1 MLSHQTITVRHPT
14 GERIPMTVQDHV
26 RANLTSLT
34 AGQIKLANALLADY
48 PFAGLQPIQQL
59 ADATGVSP
67 PSISRFVNR
76 LGFGGFGDFQHALIE
91 ELREGSRSPRDLH
104 ALSSEGTETGEGTSV
119 CFLESYT
126 QRAAELVRQLP
137 QTITQQQL
145 DSVAGLLGDP
155 ARSIYVRG
163 GRISDTLARFLSLH
177 LRQTRP
183 DIYHLADDPELW
195 PDAVMRMRRR
205 DVAVLFD
212 FRRYQPSLERLAA
225 AISQQCRAQVVLITD
240 KWQSPVARYAT
251 HVIAL
256 PIEIGTAWDT
266 GAAALA
272 LIEALVVTVSEQD
285 WQSTE
290 ERIKDWDALR
300 AQLEGMNTRKTT
312 EEKG

>member
-1 MLSHQTITVRHPT
+1 
-14 GERIPMTVQDHV
+14 MTVQDEV

-67 PSISRFVNR
+67 PSISRFVSR
-76 LGFGGFGDFQHALIE
+76 LGFAGFADFQNALIE
-91 ELREGSRSPRDLH
+91 ELREGSRSPRDLR
-104 ALSSEGTETGEGTSV
+104 ALSGGARDG
-119 CFLESYT
+119 CFLDNYT
-126 QRAAELVRQLP
+126 RRAADLVRQLP

-145 DSVAGLLGDP
+145 DSVAALLGDP
-155 ARSIYVRG
+155 ARDIYLRG
-163 GRISDTLARFLSLH
+163 GRISDTLARFLSVH
-177 LRQTRP
+177 LRQIRP
-183 DIYHLADDPELW
+183 GIHHLADDPELW
-195 PDAVMRMRRR
+195 PDTVLRMRRR

-225 AISQQCRAQVVLITD
+225 AISQQRRAQVVLITD
-240 KWQSPVARYAT
+240 KWQSPAARYCS

-285 WQSTE
+285 WHSTE
-290 ERIKDWDALR
+290 GRIRDWDALR
-300 AQLEGMNTRKTT
+300 ARLEGKNTSQNEDTR
-312 EEKG
+312 

>member
-1 MLSHQTITVRHPT
+1 MM
-14 GERIPMTVQDHV
+14 MTVQDEV

-34 AGQIKLANALLADY
+34 AGQVKLANALLADY
-48 PFAGLQPIQQL
+48 PFAGLQPIQKL

-76 LGFGGFGDFQHALIE
+76 LGFAGFGDFQHALIE
-91 ELREGSRSPRDLH
+91 ELREGSRSPRDLR
-104 ALSSEGTETGEGTSV
+104 ALSGEGAGA
-119 CFLESYT
+119 CFLKSYT

-145 DSVAGLLGDP
+145 DSVAALLGDP
-155 ARSIYVRG
+155 ARNIYVRG

-183 DIYHLADDPELW
+183 GIHHLADDPELW
-195 PDAVMRMRRR
+195 PDAVLRMRRR

-225 AISQQCRAQVVLITD
+225 AISEERRAQVVLITD
-240 KWQSPVARYAT
+240 KWQSPAARYCS
-251 HVIAL
+251 HVVAL

-266 GAAALA
+266 GAGALA

-285 WQSTE
+285 WHRTE
-290 ERIKDWDALR
+290 ERLKDWDALR
-300 AQLEGMNTRKTT
+300 GRLEGQNTLRS
-312 EEKG
+312 EDSR

>member
-1 MLSHQTITVRHPT
+1 
-14 GERIPMTVQDHV
+14 MTVQDEV
-26 RANLTSLT
+26 RANLPHLT
-34 AGQIKLANALLADY
+34 AGQTKLANALLADY

-59 ADATGVSP
+59 AEATGVSP
-67 PSISRFVNR
+67 PSISRFVSR
-76 LGFGGFGDFQHALIE
+76 LGFAGFGDFQHALIE

-104 ALSSEGTETGEGTSV
+104 PLSEEDTGA
-119 CFLESYT
+119 CFLNSYT
-126 QRAAELVRQLP
+126 RRAAELVRQLP

-145 DSVAGLLGDP
+145 DSVAALLADP
-155 ARSIYVRG
+155 ARKIYLRG

-183 DIYHLADDPELW
+183 GIHHLADDPELW
-195 PDAVMRMRRR
+195 PDALMRMRRR

-225 AISQQCRAQVVLITD
+225 AISEERRAQVVLITD
-240 KWQSPVARYAT
+240 KWQSPAARYSSQ
-251 HVIAL
+251 VIAL

-272 LIEALVVTVSEQD
+272 LIEALVVTVSEHD

-290 ERIKDWDALR
+290 ARIKDWDALR
-300 AQLEGMNTRKTT
+300 ARLEGKTVPQDK
-312 EEKG
+312 ESR

>member
-1 MLSHQTITVRHPT
+1 
-14 GERIPMTVQDHV
+14 MTVQDEV

-48 PFAGLQPIQQL
+48 PFAGLQPIQAL

-67 PSISRFVNR
+67 PSISRFVSR
-76 LGFGGFGDFQHALIE
+76 LGFAGFGDFQNALIE
-91 ELREGSRSPRDLH
+91 ELREGSRSPRDLR
-104 ALSSEGTETGEGTSV
+104 ALSGEAKGA
-119 CFLESYT
+119 CFLNSYT
-126 QRAAELVRQLP
+126 QRAADLVRQLP

-145 DSVAGLLGDP
+145 DSVAALLGDP
-155 ARSIYVRG
+155 ARDIYVRG

-177 LRQTRP
+177 LRQIRP
-183 DIYHLADDPELW
+183 GIHHLADDPELW
-195 PDAVMRMRRR
+195 PDTVLRMRRR

-225 AISQQCRAQVVLITD
+225 IISQQRRAQVVLITD
-240 KWQSPVARYAT
+240 KWQSPAARCSS

-272 LIEALVVTVSEQD
+272 LIEALVVTLSEQD
-285 WQSTE
+285 WHSTE
-290 ERIKDWDALR
+290 DRIKDWDALR
-300 AQLEGMNTRKTT
+300 ARLEGKNTPKN
-312 EEKG
+312 KDSQ

>member
-1 MLSHQTITVRHPT
+1 
-14 GERIPMTVQDHV
+14 MTVQDKV
-26 RANLTSLT
+26 RANLSRLT
-34 AGQIKLANALLADY
+34 AGQTKLANALLADY
-48 PFAGLQPIQQL
+48 PFAGLQTIQQL
-59 ADATGVSP
+59 AKATGVSP
-67 PSISRFVNR
+67 PSISRFVSR

-91 ELREGSRSPRDLH
+91 ELREGSRSPRDLR
-104 ALSSEGTETGEGTSV
+104 ALTGEGTSP
-119 CFLESYT
+119 CFLNSYT
-126 QRAAELVRQLP
+126 QRAADLVRDLP
-137 QTITQQQL
+137 RTITQQQL
-145 DSVAGLLGDP
+145 DSVAALLGDP
-155 ARSIYVRG
+155 ARKIYLRG

-183 DIYHLADDPELW
+183 GIHHLADDPELW

-225 AISQQCRAQVVLITD
+225 AISEERRAQVVLITD
-240 KWQSPVARYAT
+240 KWQSPAARHCS

-285 WQSTE
+285 WHSTE
-290 ERIKDWDALR
+290 DRIRDWDALR
-300 AQLEGMNTRKTT
+300 ARLEGKNAPKK
-312 EEKG
+312 EESR

>member
-1 MLSHQTITVRHPT
+1 
-14 GERIPMTVQDHV
+14 MTVQDEV

-67 PSISRFVNR
+67 PSISRFVSR
-76 LGFGGFGDFQHALIE
+76 LGFAGFGDFQNALIE
-91 ELREGSRSPRDLH
+91 ELREGSRSPRDLR
-104 ALSSEGTETGEGTSV
+104 ALSGDV
-119 CFLESYT
+119 QDACFLDAYT

-145 DSVAGLLGDP
+145 DSVAALLGDP
-155 ARSIYVRG
+155 ARDIYVRG
-163 GRISDTLARFLSLH
+163 GRISDTLARFLSVH
-177 LRQTRP
+177 LRQIRP
-183 DIYHLADDPELW
+183 GVHHLADDPELW
-195 PDAVMRMRRR
+195 PDTALRMRRR

-225 AISQQCRAQVVLITD
+225 AISQQRRAQVVLITD
-240 KWQSPVARYAT
+240 KWQSPAARYCS

-285 WQSTE
+285 WHSTE
-290 ERIKDWDALR
+290 GRIKDWDALR
-300 AQLEGMNTRKTT
+300 ARLEGKNTSKN
-312 EEKG
+312 EDSQ